1 MTNAI
6 GLDRILKGSDN
17 GFLPN
22 HLIEDL
28 GTKFSGNDLIF
39 HSGVA
44 AVAGQARGILWHIR

>member
-1 MTNAI
+1 MTDAI
-6 GLDRILKGSDN
+6 SLDRILKGSDN

-39 HSGVA
+39 HSGA
-44 AVAGQARGILWHIR
+44 ATVAGQARGILWHIR